1 MYGAVVARHAA
12 DVHVEVEIQIFETNL
27 KIVFFVFCFSLWERA
42 VVTRRPSRH
51 DRRRNDVFC
60 DVEWRL
66 RDGRDDNDVD
76 DVESCRSENESR
88 DSDVASSHQGHPE
101 IRKIPTWLLPQS
113 NSFLSWRFSTNTSVL
128 RHNLRL
134 NIGCRGPKMGVRS
147 AFPVPLLGY
156 RDTLWSSYFSLAWNL
171 MLVLKIENL
180 EYDWCTKSPLE
191 KSPSI
196 PDNATILK
204 YFLLG

>member
-1 MYGAVVARHAA
+1 
-12 DVHVEVEIQIFETNL
+12 
-27 KIVFFVFCFSLWERA
+27 VFCFSLRERA

-60 DVEWRL
+60 GVEWRL

-113 NSFLSWRFSTNTSVL
+113 NSFLSWRFISNTFVL

-134 NIGCRGPKMGVRS
+134 NIGCRDH
-147 AFPVPLLGY
+147 Y
-156 RDTLWSSYFSLAWNL
+156 WDTEIPYGAPTWVLPGISCY
-171 MLVLKIENL
+171 VLKIENL
-180 EYDWCTKSPLE
+180 EYDWCLSEYIGTKSPLR

-196 PDNATILK
+196 PDNVTTEIICR
-204 YFLLG
+204 YLLG